1 MVTLNGFLRCAN
13 NDELAIVQAHIE
25 EHIALTR
32 AEEGCLTFEVT
43 QSPDPLIWTVH
54 EEFTDPEAF
63 RFHQARMGQS
73 AWGRATKG
81 IAREYTVQGMD

>member
-1 MVTLNGFLRCAN
+1 MVTLNGFLRCTN
-13 NDELAIVQAHIE
+13 EDELAIVQAHIE

-32 AEEGCLTFEVT
+32 AEEGCLTFEVI

-63 RFHQARMGQS
+63 RFHQTRVRQS
-73 AWGRATKG
+73 AWGRETKG

>member
-13 NDELAIVQAHIE
+13 DDELAIVQAHIE

-32 AEEGCLTFEVT
+32 SEEVT

-63 RFHQARMGQS
+63 RFHQTRVGQS